1 MRLDAY
7 QPQVLGPALHVMDT
21 YTQHLG
27 VAQPPCSLSSLTL
40 AVAVRGHAVPTVAVF
55 APEGPHCIDAAP
67 FCTHVWPQALINI
80 CKKQKTQS
88 GFISQNTTTNFSH
101 LPGQFE
107 FENEVT

>member
-21 YTQHLG
+21 YTQSLG

-40 AVAVRGHAVPTVAVF
+40 AVAVWGHAVPAVAVF
-55 APEGPHCIDAAP
+55 TPEGPYRVDAAP
-67 FCTHVWPQALINI
+67 FRTHIGPQALINI

-88 GFISQNTTTNFSH
+88 DSISQNTTTNFSY
-101 LPGQFE
+101 LPG
-107 FENEVT
+107 